1 MDFGLSDRTLN
12 KLKSVFQSFPE
23 IEKALIFGSRAEGTF
38 REGSDIDI
46 ALKGNLN
53 FKLMLTI
60 SRKLDEL
67 NLPYK
72 IDLVDIDRITE
83 PALLQHID
91 NIAVEIYSL

>member
-1 MDFGLSDRTLN
+1 MNFGLSDRTLN

-23 IEKALIFGSRAEGTF
+23 IEKAFIFGSRAEGTF

-46 ALKGNLN
+46 ALKGSLN
-53 FKLMLTI
+53 FRLMLRI

-72 IDLVDIDRITE
+72 IDLVDIDRVTE
-83 PALLQHID
+83 QALVQHIE
-91 NIAVEIYSL
+91 NVGVEIYSL